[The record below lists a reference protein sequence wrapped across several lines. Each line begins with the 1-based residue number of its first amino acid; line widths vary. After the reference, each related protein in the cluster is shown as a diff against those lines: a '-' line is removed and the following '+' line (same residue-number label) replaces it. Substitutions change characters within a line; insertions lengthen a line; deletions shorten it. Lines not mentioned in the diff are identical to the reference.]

1 MWCPARTGRAR
12 YSCFPA
18 GTSSTEVGSGEIAAI
33 PVQYIEH
40 APTGRPFLLPPQ
52 SLQGP
57 IGCVSL
63 KEIVAIFPVI
73 DDMSIPL
80 PAGPIARARISS
92 IADRRLKT
100 ADIMKERYQFA
111 I

>member
-1 MWCPARTGRAR
+1 MCCPARTGRAR

-18 GTSSTEVGSGEIAAI
+18 GTSPTEVSSGEIAAI

-40 APTGRPFLLPPQ
+40 APTGTPFLLPPQ

-63 KEIVAIFPVI
+63 KEIVAILPVI

-80 PAGPIARARISS
+80 PAGPIAKARISS
-92 IADRRLKT
+92 TAGRRLKT
-100 ADIMKERYQFA
+100 ADIMKERYQFT

>member
-1 MWCPARTGRAR
+1 MWCPARVGRAR

-18 GTSSTEVGSGEIAAI
+18 GTSSTDVGSGEIAAI

-57 IGCVSL
+57 IGSVSL
-63 KEIVAIFPVI
+63 KEIVTIFPVI

-80 PAGPIARARISS
+80 PAGPITRARMRS
-92 IADRRLKT
+92 T
-100 ADIMKERYQFA
+100 ADKRLT
-111 I
+111 

>member
-1 MWCPARTGRAR
+1 MWYPARTGRAR

-40 APTGRPFLLPPQ
+40 APTGTPLLLPPQ

-57 IGCVSL
+57 MGCVSL
-63 KEIVAIFPVI
+63 EEIVAIFPVI
-73 DDMSIPL
+73 DDMSMPL
-80 PAGPIARARISS
+80 PAGPIARARISTT
-92 IADRRLKT
+92 ADRRPKT
-100 ADIMKERYQFA
+100 ADIMKERYQFT